1 MGIGGAVL
9 YSLAYMAVR
18 GLVNVSTLVTR
29 SLRSA
34 ALALF
39 DGGALHGGEP
49 HGWRRQ
55 RQVDEGATG
64 D

>member
-9 YSLAYMAVR
+9 YSLAYMAVC
-18 GLVNVSTLVTR
+18 GLVNVGTLVTR

-39 DGGALHGGEP
+39 DGGALHGASLTDG
-49 HGWRRQ
+49 Q
-55 RQVDEGATG
+55 
-64 D
+64 

>member
-18 GLVNVSTLVTR
+18 GLGNVGTLVTR
-29 SLRSA
+29 SLRLA

-39 DGGALHGGEP
+39 DGGALHGAGFTD
-49 HGWRRQ
+49 GQ
-55 RQVDEGATG
+55 
-64 D
+64 